1 MYRMYGKRDIG
12 KIGEKVACRY
22 LENNNYDVLD
32 RNFNCMQG
40 EIDIIAYDTKNKEV
54 VFFEVKTRTN
64 FNYGIPSE
72 AVNKLKQR
80 HILNSAKYYLYS
92 RNIESKYVRIDV
104 IEIVACKNRY
114 KLNHLK
120 GVIN

>member
-1 MYRMYGKRDIG
+1 MYKKKEVGNF
-12 KIGEKVACRY
+12 GENLACKY
-22 LENNNYDVLD
+22 LQKNNYNIVE

-40 EIDIIAYDTKNKEV
+40 EIDIIAYDSLNKEL

-64 FNYGIPSE
+64 FNYGFPAE

-80 HILNSAKYYLYS
+80 HIKNTIKYYLYS
-92 RNIESKYVRIDV
+92 KKINNMYIRIDV
-104 IEIVACKNRY
+104 IEIVINKNNY

-120 GVIN
+120 AVI

>member
-1 MYRMYGKRDIG
+1 MYKKKTVGRM
-12 KIGEKVACRY
+12 GEDLACKY
-22 LENNNYDVLD
+22 LMNNNYSVLD
-32 RNFNCMQG
+32 RNFSCMQG
-40 EIDIIAYDTKNKEV
+40 EIDIIAYDLKNEEV

-92 RNIESKYVRIDV
+92 RRLEDHFVRIDV
-104 IEIVACKNRY
+104 IEVVINGEKY
-114 KLNHLK
+114 KLNHLRN
-120 GVIN
+120 VL